1 MKHYWVQ
8 EFTKNPDAEFYTSV
22 YFSWIKGETIRMGPV
37 WDFDMAYGNYANESV
52 NVIEGW
58 RIRNYWHYYL
68 FRDSKAQEQIKKIW
82 KDNYAV
88 IASVADSI
96 EAACARLEKVSSNNF
111 RRWDI
116 LKKVDDK
123 IFSKSYSSYK
133 EVVDD
138 LKEWIIKRMEWIDLN
153 LR

>member
-1 MKHYWVQ
+1 MS
-8 EFTKNPDAEFYTSV
+8 KNVT
-22 YFSWIKGETIRMGPV
+22 
-37 WDFDMAYGNYANESV
+37 
-52 NVIEGW
+52 
-58 RIRNYWHYYL
+58 L
-68 FRDSKAQEQIKKIW
+68 KAIW

-88 IASVADSI
+88 IESVADSI
-96 EAACARLEKVSSNNF
+96 DAAYARLEKVSSNNF
-111 RRWDI
+111 KRWNI
-116 LKKVDDK
+116 LKKVDDE